1 MGILVQRHTFLS
13 RVRAVVSHFFFTSL
27 VQCFVTQL
35 SIRQADRRQELSAVV
50 SRAVSDARSG
60 VGSAASD
67 LISTLQIP
75 FFPVGGLRLV
85 RFLGNMS

>member
-1 MGILVQRHTFLS
+1 M
-13 RVRAVVSHFFFTSL
+13 VSHFFFTSL

-60 VGSAASD
+60 VGSAAVSEAKV
-67 LISTLQIP
+67 SRTGSSA
-75 FFPVGGLRLV
+75 VNGSV
-85 RFLGNMS
+85 RGKETIEWN